1 MGAKHRVA
9 LGILSTLKLIEATF
23 AKELVAVS
31 TFNWFVNCAGNT
43 DAAYKLFYK
52 VNICQQLFDLI

>member
-31 TFNWFVNCAGNT
+31 TFNWFVNCA
-43 DAAYKLFYK
+43 
-52 VNICQQLFDLI
+52 